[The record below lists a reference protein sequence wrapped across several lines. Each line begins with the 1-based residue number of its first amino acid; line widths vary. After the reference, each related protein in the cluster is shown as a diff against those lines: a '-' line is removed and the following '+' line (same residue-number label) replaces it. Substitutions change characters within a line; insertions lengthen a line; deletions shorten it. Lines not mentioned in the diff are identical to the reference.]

1 MLTLERVERLV
12 NEGADIVLT
21 ELDLGDRDRDLLGL
35 VVCASI
41 HLLREGRDSAH
52 LDEVIRAQYEAS
64 PDEVRDWW
72 DW

>member
-12 NEGADIVLT
+12 NEGADIVLD

-35 VVCASI
+35 AVVSMI
-41 HLLREGRDSAH
+41 HLLREDKDSVE
-52 LDEVIRAQYEAS
+52 LDEVIKGRYEAS
-64 PDEVRDWW
+64 PAEVRNWW